1 MKQTNS
7 SLREPPCFSRQ
18 TASVSYT
25 GCSDGP
31 EFWFWIRET
40 AADESWPTSV
50 TVQSIQTTEEEEV
63 NPLCRRLML
72 RPDWLILWTPPAP
85 SCVMMINVTA
95 HTFELHIRLLLD
107 SSSSSSPAHE
117 VQSSASS
124 SSPSSSSSSSSSYGL
139 LCGALEPDSPSG
151 SSSSGGSAGG
161 GAVVSEASVR
171 SFSAQVK
178 ELYFFATNTHSAP
191 NVDSSAA
198 ENSPQQTFY
207 FLCNIEYSCPVM
219 NECEITKR
227 RRKACQACRFQK
239 CLQAGMMREGVRLDR
254 VRGGRQKYKRR
265 AETSFYAKS
274 PYPVHAVHAAS
285 RESTRPPGF
294 HVKLPLFVC
303 LITSCLSGNK
313 LISHLLLTE
322 PAPLAA
328 NQDDSTNDGSLRTL
342 LTLCDLLNRELLVL
356 IGWAKQIPG
365 FSGLSLVDQMSLL
378 QSGWMEALLVGVAW
392 RTQGAS
398 GEELVFAGNLRLD
411 EAQCRAAG
419 LADLY
424 EALRHLTAKY
434 QAMNLSAEEA
444 AVLKAVALA
453 NSDASPVDCPDS
465 VQRFQDGLHEALQEY
480 ESSRR
485 EQHRAGRLLM
495 SLPLLRQTAD
505 RAVEAFLRL
514 HRHHRVPLHK
524 LLLEMLDAK
533 A

>member
-1 MKQTNS
+1 MDFGLTHD
-7 SLREPPCFSRQ
+7 L
-18 TASVSYT
+18 V
-25 GCSDGP
+25 
-31 EFWFWIRET
+31 
-40 AADESWPTSV
+40 
-50 TVQSIQTTEEEEV
+50 
-63 NPLCRRLML
+63 
-72 RPDWLILWTPPAP
+72 AP
-85 SCVMMINVTA
+85 Q
-95 HTFELHIRLLLD
+95 RLLD
-107 SSSSSSPAHE
+107 SSSSSSQAHK
-117 VQSSASS
+117 VQSSASFLLSRPASS
-124 SSPSSSSSSSSSYGL
+124 SSPSSSSSSSSSSFSL
-139 LCGALEPDSPSG
+139 LCGALDSPTG
-151 SSSSGGSAGG
+151 SSSSGGSVGG
-161 GAVVSEASVR
+161 GAVMSQTG
-171 SFSAQVK
+171 SFSAQVDSILRGNYLTPLGAGGPK
-178 ELYFFATNTHSAP
+178 RLCLVCGDFASGYHYGVASCEACKAFFKRTI
-191 NVDSSAA
+191 
-198 ENSPQQTFY
+198 QG
-207 FLCNIEYSCPVM
+207 NIEYSCPVM

-227 RRKACQACRFQK
+227 RRKACQACRFHK
-239 CLQAGMMREGVRLDR
+239 CLQAGMMREGVRMDR

-265 AETSFYAKS
+265 VETSSHARS
-274 PYPVHAVHAAS
+274 PFPAHAV
-285 RESTRPPGF
+285 R
-294 HVKLPLFVC
+294 
-303 LITSCLSGNK
+303 NK

-322 PAPLAA
+322 SAPLAA

-411 EAQCRAAG
+411 KAQCRAAG

-453 NSDASPVDCPDS
+453 NSDASLVDCPDS
-465 VQRFQDGLHEALQEY
+465 VQRFQDGLHEALQDY

-514 HRHHRVPLHK
+514 HRHRRVPLHK